1 MIALLYIRRFK
12 YLNGSQRLR
21 EKFLYSGMNYGLTMI
36 ISERLG
42 GKTWEELIKQEIFD
56 PLQMTS
62 STVMS
67 IIPDL
72 SNAARGYVYT
82 PNYTL
87 IPVKFSLSR

>member
-1 MIALLYIRRFK
+1 
-12 YLNGSQRLR
+12 
-21 EKFLYSGMNYGLTMI
+21 MNYGLAMI
-36 ISERLG
+36 ISEKLG

-56 PLQMTS
+56 PLGMTS

-82 PNYTL
+82 PNYPRRVL
-87 IPVKFSLSR
+87 FIPVKLDVVHDHFYLNQIFSLHIIEKSL

>member
-1 MIALLYIRRFK
+1 
-12 YLNGSQRLR
+12 
-21 EKFLYSGMNYGLTMI
+21 MNYGLAMI
-36 ISERLG
+36 ISEKLG

-56 PLQMTS
+56 PLGMTS

-87 IPVKFSLSR
+87 IPVEFSFSPVKLDVVHDHFYLNQIFSLHIIEKSL